1 MIDCSNGGTTVKFA
15 EVHKQSVGSRA
26 EEVVVLRTL
35 GRDRIALRTQ
45 SLITRCVM
53 VAALAVLSAL
63 LTRDA
68 NAAPFDPG
76 GSDWEG
82 CSRLVEIARE
92 ELGSSRVLVVDEID
106 YERLGPSDGLLIIHP
121 EGSYDLDE
129 LTTFMKLGG
138 RVAVVDDFGDG
149 ASLLQRFRIERGAA
163 PSDPLQMLHG
173 NPQLPIATPSS
184 GHPIVADVAQV
195 VLNHP
200 TTVKHADLS
209 TLLRIPR
216 VGGDLGPDVAL
227 AGQVGEGRLVAMGD
241 PSIFINSMLRFPGNR
256 ALAKNLVGYLL
267 EGGGERKRDARL
279 TILHGRFRERGT
291 LGGGIRG
298 SLRDRLRGLLGAVD
312 NVRRGGFGGVA
323 ARVIALGIVIAA
335 GIWAAVRAGTRT
347 KIPRP
352 RYAAADP
359 EAESL
364 MRAEEDPRVAS
375 LFERAGRW
383 NLRFD
388 PSAAGVQVLMEG
400 VDAAIA
406 TREDL
411 TTLHRD
417 EAAKRLAQE
426 AKLTPRDVD
435 AFMAAYLRLRG
446 VVAGQEGS
454 GRRAWRASKREVG
467 LFGRVLAPVADSLR
481 GAR

>member
-1 MIDCSNGGTTVKFA
+1 MPRTVAGF
-15 EVHKQSVGSRA
+15 
-26 EEVVVLRTL
+26 
-35 GRDRIALRTQ
+35 RIVCA
-45 SLITRCVM
+45 S
-53 VAALAVLSAL
+53 LAVLIL
-63 LTRDA
+63 LLMQHVSTAR
-68 NAAPFDPG
+68 AAAFDTAG
-76 GSDWEG
+76 TDWEG
-82 CSRLVEIARE
+82 CSRLVEIARQ
-92 ELGSSRVLVVDEID
+92 ELGASRVLITDEVD
-106 YERLGPSDGLLIIHP
+106 YERLGPSDGLLLMHP
-121 EGSYDLDE
+121 EGGYDLDE
-129 LTTFMKLGG
+129 LTAFMKLGG

-149 ASLLQRFRIERGAA
+149 ERLLDRFRIVRGPA

-200 TTVKHADLS
+200 STVKHGDLS

-227 AGQVGEGRLVAMGD
+227 AGQVGDGRLVAVGD
-241 PSIFINSMLRFPGNR
+241 PSIFINSMMRFPGNR

-267 EGGGERKRDARL
+267 EGGGDRKREARL
-279 TILHGRFRERGT
+279 TILYGRFKERGT

-298 SLRDRLRGLLGAVD
+298 SLRDRLRGLLGAID

-359 EAESL
+359 EAVWL
-364 MRAEEDPRVAS
+364 MRAEDDPRVAS
-375 LFERAGRW
+375 LFTRVGR
-383 NLRFD
+383 LRPRFE
-388 PSAAGVQVLMEG
+388 PSSAGVQVLMEG
-400 VDAAIA
+400 VDAAIGV
-406 TREDL
+406 REDL
-411 TTLHRD
+411 ASMHRD
-417 EAAKRLAQE
+417 EAAKKLAEE
-426 AKLTPRDVD
+426 AQLSARDVE
-435 AFMAAYLRLRG
+435 AFVAAYSRLRG
-446 VVAGQEGS
+446 VVAGYEGS
-454 GRRAWRASKREVG
+454 GQRAWRASKREVG

-481 GAR
+481 SAR